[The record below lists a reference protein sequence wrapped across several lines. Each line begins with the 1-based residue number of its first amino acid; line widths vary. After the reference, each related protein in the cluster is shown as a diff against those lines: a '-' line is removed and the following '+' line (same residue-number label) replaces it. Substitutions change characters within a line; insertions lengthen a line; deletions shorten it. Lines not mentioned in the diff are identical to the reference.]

1 MNKEQMEVLT
11 AMHEVM
17 RGVVCTIAALNP
29 DRTADVQTMLATFA
43 EQPGLEPIARKMLL
57 DLSEGPGILVSGTH
71 RKQ

>member
-1 MNKEQMEVLT
+1 
-11 AMHEVM
+11 
-17 RGVVCTIAALNP
+17 VCTIAALNP